1 MTADI
6 AANNEL
12 SLDAAKG
19 RMLDFQNGLR
29 LAHLLYVVAELGVAD
44 QLAAGPLPVD
54 EIAKRVDAHPGT
66 LYRAL
71 RAMASKGVFTE
82 VAPGTFALNT
92 MAETLRSDVPGSLRD
107 HFRYEGQPALQ
118 QAYAALGHSIRTGES
133 AFEHVH
139 GTDLFSYLTARPEMG
154 QIFNNA
160 MGEIVGH
167 LQSVAVASY
176 DLTGTRKIVDI
187 GGGHGY
193 LVARILQR
201 YPQMR
206 GVVFDLPE
214 VVPGAVEVLT
224 EAGVIDRGE
233 TASGDYLSAVPADAD
248 AYVIS
253 HVVHQLSDEEAIT
266 VLRNIREVMDP
277 AGRVVILDPVI
288 PEGDV
293 PHPGKFLDIVM
304 MALTPGRERTEAEF
318 AALFKA
324 AGLRHAETV
333 ALSAPSSVIVA
344 VAD

>member
-6 AANNEL
+6 AADNEL

-44 QLAAGPLPVD
+44 QLTAGPLPVD

-66 LYRAL
+66 LYRAM
-71 RAMASKGVFTE
+71 RAIASRGVFTE
-82 VAPGTFALNT
+82 VAPSIFALNT
-92 MAETLRSDVPGSLRD
+92 MAETLRSDIPGSLRD

-118 QAYAALGHSIRTGES
+118 QAYAALGYSIRTGEC

-139 GTDLFSYLTARPEMG
+139 GTDLFSYLTARPELD

-160 MGEIVGH
+160 MGEIVSH
-167 LQSVAVASY
+167 LQGVAVEAY
-176 DLTGTRKIVDI
+176 DLSGIRQIVDI

-193 LVARILQR
+193 LVARILER
-201 YPQMR
+201 YPEMR
-206 GVVFDLPE
+206 GVVFDLPP
-214 VVPGAVEVLT
+214 VVSGATEVLT
-224 EAGVIDRGE
+224 EAGVIDRAE
-233 TASGDYLSAVPADAD
+233 TAGGDYLTSVPAGAD

-253 HVVHQLSDEEAIT
+253 HVIHQLSDAEAIT
-266 VLRNIREVMDP
+266 VLKNIRAVMDP
-277 AGRVVILDPVI
+277 SGRIVILDPVI
-288 PEGDV
+288 PQGDV

-318 AALFKA
+318 VSLFKA

>member
-1 MTADI
+1 MASDI
-6 AANNEL
+6 AANNDL

-19 RMLDFQNGLR
+19 RMLEFQNGLR
-29 LAHLLYVVAELGVAD
+29 LAHLLYAVAELGVAD
-44 QLAAGPLPVD
+44 QLAEGPLPVD
-54 EIAKRVDAHPGT
+54 EIAKRVDAHPGA
-66 LYRAL
+66 LYRAM
-71 RAMASKGVFTE
+71 RAIASRGVFTE
-82 VAPGTFALNT
+82 VAPNTFALNT
-92 MAETLRSDVPGSLRD
+92 MAETLRSDIPGSLRD
-107 HFRYEGQPALQ
+107 HFRYEGQSALQ
-118 QAYAALGHSIRTGES
+118 QAYAALGHSIRTGEC

-139 GTDLFSYLTARPEMG
+139 GTDLFSYLTARPELG

-160 MGEIVGH
+160 MGEIVSH
-167 LQSVAVASY
+167 LQSAAVEAY
-176 DLTGTRKIVDI
+176 DLSGVRRIVDI

-201 YPQMR
+201 YPEMR

-214 VVPGAVEVLT
+214 VVPGATEVLT
-224 EAGVIDRGE
+224 EAGVIDRSE
-233 TASGDYLSAVPADAD
+233 TASGDYLTSVPAGAD

-253 HVVHQLSDEEAIT
+253 HVIHQLSDAEAIT
-266 VLRNIREVMDP
+266 VLKNIRAVMDP
-277 AGRVVILDPVI
+277 GGRVVILDPVI

-318 AALFKA
+318 AGLFQA

-344 VAD
+344 IAD